1 MTQLKLIHLMAVA
14 ATIFTG
20 YRGDYHGV
28 GDYTSYANYYPEYNY
43 NYSAPK
49 IPNSQKRIFSD
60 EISLGIESMPSK

>member
-1 MTQLKLIHLMAVA
+1 MAVA

-60 EISLGIESMPSK
+60 EISLGI